1 MNSSYSL
8 LPLFVLAVAAI
19 ITVLL
24 VLILNKKKNSNE
36 ENTMVANP
44 ENEDVLNPTLQPG
57 NVKSVFK
64 LTLKY
69 IGYNLLAG
77 LLLSSP
83 LLLLMKGKDDF
94 LFSWLFVMLAAGP
107 LSIFIQ
113 LIIGIVW
120 AAGNKKKEMG
130 KALLLTVGLFL
141 LIGLFTCSPFLLRSF

>member
-1 MNSSYSL
+1 MSSSYSL
-8 LPLFVLAVAAI
+8 LPLLVLAIAAI

-24 VLILNKKKNSNE
+24 VLILNKNRNSHE
-36 ENTMVANP
+36 ENTMVANQD
-44 ENEDVLNPTLQPG
+44 NEDMLNPAIQPG
-57 NVKSVFK
+57 NVKSIFK

-83 LLLLMKGKDDF
+83 LIFLINGKDDF
-94 LFSWLFVMLAAGP
+94 LFGWLFVMLAAGP
-107 LSIFIQ
+107 LSLLVQ

-120 AAGNKKKEMG
+120 AAGSKKKEMG

-141 LIGLFTCSPFLLRSF
+141 LIGFLTSSPFFVRLF